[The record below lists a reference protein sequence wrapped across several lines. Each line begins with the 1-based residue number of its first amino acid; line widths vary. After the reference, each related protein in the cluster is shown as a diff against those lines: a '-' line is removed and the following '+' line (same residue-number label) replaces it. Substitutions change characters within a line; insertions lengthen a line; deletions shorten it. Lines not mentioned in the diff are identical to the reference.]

1 MEDSFQFIGQRRQ
14 MVELLVRRGISDAAV
29 LAAMEEI
36 PRHLFIDS
44 ALSSL
49 AYRDQS
55 IPIGCG
61 QSISQPYTVAR
72 QTELLAVRPH
82 DKVLEIGTGSGYQT
96 AVLYA
101 LKARVY
107 TIERQYD
114 LFLQTEQLL
123 LSLHY
128 KARFFYGDGYAG
140 LPAFA
145 PFDRILVTAAAAGLP
160 EQLLR
165 QLKPGGRMVVPVGE
179 EKQRM
184 LLVERDLSG
193 AFRQTDCGECQF
205 VPFLAG
211 RH

>member
-1 MEDSFQFIGQRRQ
+1 MEDNFQFRGLRKQ
-14 MVELLVRRGISDAAV
+14 MVELLARKGITDAAV
-29 LAAMEEI
+29 LAAMEEV

-44 ALSSL
+44 ALSAL
-49 AYRDQS
+49 AYKDQS

-96 AVLYA
+96 AVLYT

-107 TIERQYD
+107 TIERQHD
-114 LFLQTEQLL
+114 LFLQTERLL
-123 LSLHY
+123 GDLHY
-128 KARFFYGDGYAG
+128 NARFFYGDGYAG

-145 PFDRILVTAAAAGLP
+145 PFDRIIVTAAAAGMP
-160 EQLLR
+160 EKLLE

-179 EKQRM
+179 DGQRM
-184 LLVERDLSG
+184 FLVERDLSG
-193 AFRQTDCGECQF
+193 EYHQTDCGDCRF
-205 VPFLAG
+205 VPFLSG
-211 RH
+211 RR